1 MSAGPQGV
9 QGIQGVKGDQGIPG
23 VNGVTGSQGPRGIQG
38 PGRGAT
44 GWTGPTGMTGPTGWT
59 GPTGMTGPTGNAG
72 SDSIVTGP
80 TGWTG
85 PTGMTGPAGIDGSA
99 VNTGATGPTG
109 PPGTAVNTGA
119 TGPIGFLNGT
129 LTTTLSVQQIQETV
143 IAASSPGSGPVA
155 YDWTTGDIFYISDMT
170 SNYTANIINLPTTN
184 NRHYVIVFYLV
195 QGATPYYINN
205 LTIAGGSPLTIKW
218 AGGSTPTAVANH
230 IDIETF
236 NLYYNGSWNVLG
248 QYTSFS

>member
-23 VNGVTGSQGPRGIQG
+23 VNGVTGSQGPRGLQG

-44 GWTGPTGMTGPTGWT
+44 GWTGPTGSTGPTGQTGLTGPTGWT
-59 GPTGMTGPTGNAG
+59 GLTGPTGPTG
-72 SDSIVTGP
+72 QTGLTGP

-85 PTGMTGPAGIDGSA
+85 LTGPTGRTGPTGLAGA
-99 VNTGATGPTG
+99 TGWTGLTGPTG
-109 PPGTAVNTGA
+109 PTGS
-119 TGPIGFLNGT
+119 LSGT

-143 IAASSPGSGPVA
+143 ITASSPGAGPVN
-155 YDWTTGDIFYISDMT
+155 YDWSTGDIFYISNMT
-170 SNYTANIINLPTTN
+170 ANYTANITNLPTTN
-184 NRHYVIVFYLV
+184 NKHYVIVFYLV

-205 LTIAGGSPLTIKW
+205 LTIAGGTALTIKW
-218 AGGSTPTAVANH
+218 AGGTTPSAVANQ
-230 IDIETF
+230 IAIETF
-236 NLYYNGSWNVLG
+236 NLYYNGSWSVLG

>member
-23 VNGVTGSQGPRGIQG
+23 VNGVTGSQGPRGLQG

-44 GWTGPTGMTGPTGWT
+44 GP
-59 GPTGMTGPTGNAG
+59 
-72 SDSIVTGP
+72 
-80 TGWTG
+80 
-85 PTGMTGPAGIDGSA
+85 TGPAGSGG
-99 VNTGATGPTG
+99 TGTGGTGPTG
-109 PPGTAVNTGA
+109 PAGTGG
-119 TGPIGFLNGT
+119 TGPTGPTGFLNGT

-143 IAASSPGSGPVA
+143 VTAPSPGAGPVT
-155 YDWTTGDIFYISDMT
+155 YNWSGGDIFYISSMT
-170 SNYTANIINLPTTN
+170 ANYTANIINLPTTN
-184 NRHYVIVFYLV
+184 NKHYVIVFYLI

-205 LTIAGGSPLTIKW
+205 LTIAGGAALTIKW
-218 AGGSTPTAVANH
+218 AGGTTPIAVANH

-236 NLYYNGSWNVLG
+236 NLYYNGSWSVLG